1 VYIVNLSMCA
11 DLKSLMLETIFVRIK
26 FCAFID
32 NFHIYQVCE
41 SKLLRSTSVVL
52 KDEYKYNF

>member
-1 VYIVNLSMCA
+1 
-11 DLKSLMLETIFVRIK
+11 MLEAIFVIRIK
-26 FCAFID
+26 FYAFID

-52 KDEYKYNF
+52 KDEYKYNFWDQS

>member
-1 VYIVNLSMCA
+1 
-11 DLKSLMLETIFVRIK
+11 MLEAIFVIRIK
-26 FCAFID
+26 FYAFID